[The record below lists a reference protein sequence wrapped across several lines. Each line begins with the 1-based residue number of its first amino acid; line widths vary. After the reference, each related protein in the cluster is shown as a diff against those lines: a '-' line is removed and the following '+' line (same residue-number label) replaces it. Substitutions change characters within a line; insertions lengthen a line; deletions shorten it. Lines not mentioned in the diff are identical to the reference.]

1 MENGEGFSELESVPE
16 MIGVENGGFEVVVD
30 SDDVGLNC
38 SEEAVRVSVNERKMR
53 GERRV
58 ED

>member
-16 MIGVENGGFEVVVD
+16 IIGVENGGEVVVD

>member
-16 MIGVENGGFEVVVD
+16 IIGVENGGFEVVVD